1 MKTNKDRTG
10 VSVTDSGLQYEVLAT
25 GSGPKAQKTSTV
37 TVHYHGTLIDGTMFD
52 SSVDRGEPVEFPVT
66 GVIPGWTEALQLM
79 SVGDK
84 WKLFVPAN
92 LAYGPAA
99 RPKIPGNSVLI
110 FEVELL
116 GIK

>member
-1 MKTNKDRTG
+1 
-10 VSVTDSGLQYEVLAT
+10 
-25 GSGPKAQKTSTV
+25 
-37 TVHYHGTLIDGTMFD
+37 MFD